1 MHTRLMDDDRAS
13 YTHRHTHSPIH
24 TLSLS
29 ARTDSLTRM
38 HRVVAALAVLCW
50 AGLGCLPARMRIM
63 HMLMPHAQLIR
74 RATHSS
80 YRHTQPSQTLRSSAG
95 SITKTASGSRPTPR
109 SSRAS
114 CGQTTTQSGSTLA
127 SSTVSSTALHRHAA
141 PLLGG
146 SPWKK
151 RSSPSYSTAVRDF
164 FISDYLSPCSST
176 FAVSYCCPALA
187 GCVARSRGR
196 VAF

>member
-1 MHTRLMDDDRAS
+1 MLG
-13 YTHRHTHSPIH
+13 
-24 TLSLS
+24 
-29 ARTDSLTRM
+29 
-38 HRVVAALAVLCW
+38 W
-50 AGLGCLPARMRIM
+50 AGLPACLPACM

-80 YRHTQPSQTLRSSAG
+80 YRHTQPSQTSRSSAG

-151 RSSPSYSTAVRDF
+151 QSSPSYSTAVRDF
-164 FISDYLSPCSST
+164 FISISDYLSLCLSLFLYLGRFVLLSCPGWLCGEVSRKSCVLNSVCELCS
-176 FAVSYCCPALA
+176 
-187 GCVARSRGR
+187 R
-196 VAF
+196 V